1 MTSITTNER
10 TALFDVVSADWL
22 IRLPVA
28 ATFVTHGLSKFPII
42 AAGAEMMGL
51 PFIVWLAVAL
61 GEVGAGL
68 ALVAGGAWRGFA
80 GDVLTRLGGAGAAA
94 IMVGA
99 IALVHWGQW
108 SNIPSETH
116 PFGGMEFQTLLL
128 ATGVFFALR
137 GNRA

>member
-1 MTSITTNER
+1 MTSITTNDQ
-10 TALFDVVSADWL
+10 TAIFNVGHTDWL

-28 ATFVTHGLSKFPII
+28 ATFLFHGLTKIPDI
-42 AAGAEMMGL
+42 AAGAQMMGL

-61 GEVGAGL
+61 GEIGAGV

-80 GDVLTRLGGAGAAA
+80 GDVLTRLGGVGAAV

-116 PFGGMEFQTLLL
+116 PLGGMEFQTLLL

-137 GNRA
+137 GNRV